1 MAFDGIG
8 KNCGEHPIANDF
20 DTQAFI
26 VDKATKKANPITRD
40 FNPAVD
46 FLQWNCVDG
55 CIYFNTTDED
65 CRHIY
70 RYVPK
75 TESFEMLPLQE
86 DVISSFDLAEYN
98 PAVAAYVGGGN
109 ASVGVAYT
117 YDVKKKTSVLLANP
131 MKSVLDKIDMGT
143 MKSGTSRRKT
153 VRRLRV

>member
-1 MAFDGIG
+1 M
-8 KNCGEHPIANDF
+8 
-20 DTQAFI
+20 
-26 VDKATKKANPITRD
+26 DKATKKVNPITRD

-46 FLQWNCVDG
+46 FLQWNRVDG

-117 YDVKKKTSVLLANP
+117 YDVKKKTSVFACQSNEVRFGQDRYGYNEGVELH
-131 MKSVLDKIDMGT
+131 G
-143 MKSGTSRRKT
+143 GRRYGD
-153 VRRLRV
+153 